1 LVTWKNKNT
10 QFGDI
15 GNSKEI
21 FFCLNEYF
29 MSYNIQ
35 NGASNIE
42 ISSQLTG
49 DNTIDTP
56 QKVNIDALKSKIRKK
71 EKKENFKNKAI
82 LVSLFVVVGVAGYFV
97 SI

>member
-1 LVTWKNKNT
+1 
-10 QFGDI
+10 
-15 GNSKEI
+15 
-21 FFCLNEYF
+21 

-97 SI
+97 SS